1 MNFIN
6 IVHAS
11 NEEASATAEHTTE
24 ATADAGVFASLGIN
38 GQMLT
43 FQFINFALVGV
54 IVWFLILKPIT
65 KKMAERQKMIDDS
78 IENSKKVEETLRR
91 GERDYQTRIDTAK
104 VEANKILEKTNV
116 EAGKLSEELKV
127 KAKQEIE
134 GLVVTAKRNIQT
146 EKDNMVK
153 GLKDETANLIV
164 SALEKILSE
173 KIDEKKD
180 KKIIEEMLEKV
191 NSK

>member
-1 MNFIN
+1 MNYIN
-6 IVHAS
+6 TAYASAEAPATTEHAT
-11 NEEASATAEHTTE
+11 EASADT
-24 ATADAGVFASLGIN
+24 GVLGSLGIN

-43 FQFINFALVGV
+43 FQFINFALVGA

-65 KKMAERQKMIDDS
+65 KKMAERQKLIDDS

-91 GERDYQTRIDTAK
+91 GERDYQARIDTAK

-116 EAGKLSEELKV
+116 EAGKLSEELKA
-127 KAKQEIE
+127 KAKTEIE
-134 GLVVTAKRNIQT
+134 GLVVTAKRNIQI

-153 GLKDETANLIV
+153 GLKEETANLIV
-164 SALEKILSE
+164 AALEKILSE

-180 KKIIEEMLEKV
+180 KKIIEEMLAGINK
-191 NSK
+191 